1 MQEYILHADCHPT
14 KYSAMYQSRRSAG
27 RLSEPPLYIFWGTMV
42 TFEQRR
48 CISSVV
54 LFASFNCL
62 PRYYWFLLV
71 MCRNLPTPVIIAAVL
86 PDFTTCYLS
95 TNRPQSHCWPTNCLR
110 LCAWPASTDDL
121 SVSIWMPSDAD
132 KIYSRSINGS
142 FCIKWFTIVLF
153 ARASAHQSFVLVV
166 LSFVWCA
173 TAWGFPVVFSFG
185 LCMKTRFRSTS
196 MWKTP
201 PSKTFIT
208 VTERQLSD
216 LLKGFPRKLSC
227 VMVSN
232 RLKNAG

>member
-1 MQEYILHADCHPT
+1 MQEYILHTDCHPT

-54 LFASFNCL
+54 WFASFNCL

-71 MCRNLPTPVIIAAVL
+71 MCRNSLTPVTIAAVL

-95 TNRPQSHCWPTNCLR
+95 NNQLQSHWWPTNCLSLR
-110 LCAWPASTDDL
+110 ARPASTDDL
-121 SVSIWMPSDAD
+121 SVPIWMCSGAD
-132 KIYSRSINGS
+132 KLYSRSINGS
-142 FCIKWFTIVLF
+142 FCMKWFTIVLF

-173 TAWGFPVVFSFG
+173 TAWGFPVLFSFS
-185 LCMKTRFRSTS
+185 LCTKTRLGCTS
-196 MWKTP
+196 MWRLHP
-201 PSKTFIT
+201 ARHPSLWLRDSFQIYWR
-208 VTERQLSD
+208 V
-216 LLKGFPRKLSC
+216 F
-227 VMVSN
+227 
-232 RLKNAG
+232 